1 MNEWELTIFVK
12 IALRCAFLIC
22 VPFMIRSFS
31 AAASVVRAYINRGST
46 DFFEL
51 LFDELQRVKLIVTG
65 RPMPLKRFVK
75 GGNIRVMNSD
85 MDGAQVLG
93 ICRSVMKHNDP
104 EYSGIPNDT
113 PPEQVA
119 WEFVKICWRHAKE

>member
-1 MNEWELTIFVK
+1 MSFV
-12 IALRCAFLIC
+12 IDSN
-22 VPFMIRSFS
+22 PT
-31 AAASVVRAYINRGST
+31 AASVVRAYINRGST

-51 LFDELQRVKLIVTG
+51 LFDELQRVKLMVTG

-75 GGNIRVMNSD
+75 GGNIHVMNSD

-119 WEFVKICWRHAKE
+119 SEFVKICWRHAKE